1 MSSYAYTVYR
11 GTFIQLPRQLNP
23 KLELICN
30 HGALWVSTEDG
41 RIKGCDWHISDDS
54 SFQTLMN
61 RNGWVDVNA
70 STNGDNGTGTPVKV
84 KIVVASKE
92 RNEFFFPGFIG
103 KFSPSD

>member
-11 GTFIQLPRQLNP
+11 GTFIQLPRQLAPN
-23 KLELICN
+23 LQLICT

-41 RIKGCDWHISDDS
+41 RIKGHDWHVSDDG

-70 STNGDNGTGTPVKV
+70 SASTNGENGYPAPVRV
-84 KIVVASKE
+84 KIVVANDQ

-103 KFSPSD
+103 TF